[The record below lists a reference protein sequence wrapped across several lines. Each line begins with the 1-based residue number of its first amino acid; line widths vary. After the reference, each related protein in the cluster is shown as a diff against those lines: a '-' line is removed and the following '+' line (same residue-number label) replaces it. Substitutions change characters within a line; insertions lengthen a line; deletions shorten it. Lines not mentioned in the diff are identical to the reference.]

1 MTNNCL
7 FLIVGASGSGK
18 TTIANTLEERYGYKQ
33 IQSYTTRPKRYET
46 ECGHTFITDEKF
58 NNLTNLI
65 GFTHYNNYRYCATA
79 EQADNATL
87 YVIDPAGV
95 EF

>member
-1 MTNNCL
+1 MKLIMIYSIRERNKKTMANNCL

-46 ECGHTFITDEKF
+46 ECG
-58 NNLTNLI
+58 
-65 GFTHYNNYRYCATA
+65 
-79 EQADNATL
+79 
-87 YVIDPAGV
+87 
-95 EF
+95 